1 MTGLMGVPG
10 VPGVS
15 GLTGQSGP
23 RGVSDEA
30 IEATTELDYL
40 ISSDAC
46 FELSLDEQRA
56 FRERHVRAAFAW
68 HVEACPMYKRL
79 VLRRGIDPARVAA
92 GEIALEAIP
101 LIPTS
106 AFKRAE
112 IRSVSEGEVVM
123 LSRSSGTRGPISTIA
138 RDRTSLERLLGSV
151 RAGASLI
158 HAWDE
163 DEIEMVHLGPDRAA
177 AGEVWFPY
185 VMSLVELLYPTRHR
199 LVGGAFDVDAAIGDV
214 RSLLDE
220 RAHVGVIG
228 PPFLVAELIRRIT
241 ERKETIQAG
250 ARLTVITAGGWKR
263 FTGAQIQRQEFEARV
278 CEAFHLSGAAQV
290 RDAFNQVELNTV
302 CMECRAHKKHVPAW
316 VHATTR
322 EPDGLT
328 ALPRGELGLLSF
340 MDASARS
347 YPAFL
352 VTDDVG
358 VVEEGTC
365 ACGRVGTTVEI
376 HRRLTSRAQ
385 RGCALAIERRTT
397 GVERAP

>member
-1 MTGLMGVPG
+1 MTAMTAAPR
-10 VPGVS
+10 
-15 GLTGQSGP
+15 P
-23 RGVSDEA
+23 RGLSDEA

-56 FRERHVRAAFAW
+56 FRERAVRAAFAW
-68 HVEACPMYKRL
+68 HVEACPVYGRL
-79 VLRRGIDPARVAA
+79 VRERGIDPARVAG
-92 GEIALEAIP
+92 GELALEAVP

-106 AFKRAE
+106 AFKRTDL
-112 IRSVSEGEVVM
+112 RSVAAEDVVM
-123 LSRSSGTRGPISTIA
+123 LSRSSGTRGPVSTVP

-163 DEIEMVHLGPDRAA
+163 DEIEMVHLGPDRAE
-177 AGEVWFPY
+177 AGEIWFPY

-199 LVGGAFDVDAAIGDV
+199 LTGGVFDADAAIADL

-228 PPFLVAELIRRIT
+228 PPFLVAELVQRVA
-241 ERKETIQAG
+241 ERKETIRAG
-250 ARLTVITAGGWKR
+250 DRLTVITAGGWKR
-263 FTGAQIQRQEFEARV
+263 FTGAQIQRSELEAQV
-278 CEAFHLSGAAQV
+278 CEALHLRSATQV

-340 MDASARS
+340 IDASARS

-358 VVEEGTC
+358 VVEEGAC

-376 HRRLTSRAQ
+376 HRRLTTRAQ
-385 RGCALAIERRTT
+385 RGCALAIERRTAGAEGT
-397 GVERAP
+397 S